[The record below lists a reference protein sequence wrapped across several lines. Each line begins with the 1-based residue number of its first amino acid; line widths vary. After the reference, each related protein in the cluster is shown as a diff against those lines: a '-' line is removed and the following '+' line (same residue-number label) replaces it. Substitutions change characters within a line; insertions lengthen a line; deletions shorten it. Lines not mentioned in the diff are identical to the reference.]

1 MGRSQDG
8 SAAMIYT
15 NHITGVNVYDMEQGT
30 EEWLRHRAGVIT
42 ASRAH
47 DIIKSGRSGKSSES
61 RATYMLELIA
71 QVCTGLVPESAS
83 FKQAEWGHE
92 NEPLAREA
100 YEALEFVSVNQCGL
114 IYRDESLRCAISPD
128 GILDD
133 RGLEI
138 KNPFTSQV
146 HIATLLD
153 GKIKPE
159 YVTQCQYSLWVT
171 GLDRWDFVSFDWRVR
186 GKPENRLVVIPQYR
200 DAETMARFDE
210 EIPKFISEMDE
221 ALERLGFKF
230 FDQWRAI

>member
-1 MGRSQDG
+1 MGLSQDAT
-8 SAAMIYT
+8 AAKIYT

-200 DAETMARFDE
+200 DAEMMARFDE

>member
-47 DIIKSGRSGKSSES
+47 DIIKSGRGGKSSES

-83 FKQAEWGHE
+83 FKQEEWGHE

-200 DAETMARFDE
+200 DAEMMARFDE

>member
-1 MGRSQDG
+1 
-8 SAAMIYT
+8 MILK
-15 NHITGVNVYDMEQGT
+15 NSINEINVYELEQGSDA
-30 EEWLRHRAGVIT
+30 WAWCRAGVIT

-47 DIIKSGRSGKSSES
+47 DIIKTGKTKGSYSES
-61 RATYMLELIA
+61 RKAYMLELIA

-114 IYRDESLRCAISPD
+114 IYRDESMRCAISPD
-128 GILDD
+128 GIMED

-171 GLDRWDFVSFDWRVR
+171 GLDRWDFCSFDWRMR

-200 DAETMARFDE
+200 DEETMARFDE
-210 EIPKFISEMDE
+210 EIPKFCAEMDE

-230 FDQWRAI
+230 GQQWEKI

>member
-1 MGRSQDG
+1 
-8 SAAMIYT
+8 MIYT

-47 DIIKSGRSGKSSES
+47 DIIKSGRSKGSYSEA
-61 RATYMLELIA
+61 RDTYMLELIA

-92 NEPLAREA
+92 NEPLTREA

-128 GILDD
+128 GILED

-153 GKIKPE
+153 GAIKPE
-159 YVTQCQYSLWVT
+159 YVTQCQYSMWVS
-171 GLDRWDFVSFDWRVR
+171 GLERWDFCSYDHRMR
-186 GKPENRLVVIPQYR
+186 GEASNRLCVIPQYR
-200 DAETMARFDE
+200 DQEFMDKFDA

-221 ALERLGFKF
+221 KLSALGFAF
-230 FDQWRAI
+230 GDQWR

>member
-1 MGRSQDG
+1 
-8 SAAMIYT
+8 MIFT
-15 NHITGVNVYDMEQGT
+15 NSITGVNVYDMEQGSDD
-30 EEWLRHRAGVIT
+30 WKLHRLGVVT
-42 ASRAH
+42 ASRAN
-47 DIIKSGRSGKSSES
+47 DIIKPGRAKGSHSEA
-61 RATYMLELIA
+61 RKTYMLELIA
-71 QVCTGLVPESAS
+71 QVCTGLVPESAT

-128 GILDD
+128 GIMED

-171 GLDRWDFVSFDWRVR
+171 GLERWDLCSCDFRMR
-186 GKPENRLVVIPQYR
+186 GRPENRLVVIPQYR
-200 DAETMARFDE
+200 DSEMMARFDE
-210 EIPKFISEMDE
+210 EIPRFISEMDE
-221 ALERLGFKF
+221 ALNRLGFEF
-230 FDQWRAI
+230 GDQWR

>member
-15 NHITGVNVYDMEQGT
+15 NHITGVNVYDIEQGT
-30 EEWLRHRAGVIT
+30 EEWRMHRLGVVT

-47 DIIKSGRSGKSSES
+47 DIIKGGRGGKPSEA

-71 QVCTGLVPESAS
+71 QVCTGIVPESAS

-100 YEALEFVSVNQCGL
+100 YEAMEFVSVNQCGL

-128 GILDD
+128 GILED

-171 GLDRWDFVSFDWRVR
+171 GLDRWDFVSFDWRIR
-186 GKPENRLVVIPQYR
+186 GKPENRLVVVPILR
-200 DAETMARFDE
+200 DECVMRKFDE
-210 EIPKFISEMDE
+210 EIPKFICDMDE
-221 ALERLGFKF
+221 ALSSLGFLYG
-230 FDQWRAI
+230 DQWRGL

>member
-1 MGRSQDG
+1 
-8 SAAMIYT
+8 MIYT
-15 NHITGVNVYDMEQGT
+15 NHITGVNVYDMDQGT

-47 DIIKSGRSGKSSES
+47 DIIKSGRSGKPSDA

-128 GILDD
+128 GILED

-171 GLDRWDFVSFDWRVR
+171 GLERWDFVSFDWRVR

-200 DAETMARFDE
+200 DSEMMARFDE
-210 EIPKFISEMDE
+210 EIPRFISEMDC
-221 ALERLGFKF
+221 ALNRLGFEF
-230 FDQWRAI
+230 GDQWRLCLCE

>member
-1 MGRSQDG
+1 
-8 SAAMIYT
+8 MIFT
-15 NHITGVNVYDMEQGT
+15 NSITGVNVYDMEQGSDD
-30 EEWLRHRAGVIT
+30 WKLHRLGVVT

-47 DIIKSGRSGKSSES
+47 DIIKPGRANGSHSEA
-61 RATYMLELIA
+61 RKAYMLELIA
-71 QVCTGLVPESAS
+71 QVCTGLVPESAT

-128 GILDD
+128 GIMED

-159 YVTQCQYSLWVT
+159 YATQCQYSLWVT
-171 GLDRWDFVSFDWRVR
+171 GLDRWDFASFDWRMR
-186 GKPENRLVVIPQYR
+186 GRPENRLVVIPQYR
-200 DAETMARFDE
+200 DEEVMARFDE
-210 EIPKFISEMDE
+210 EIPKFCAEMDE

-230 FDQWRAI
+230 GQQWEKI

>member
-1 MGRSQDG
+1 
-8 SAAMIYT
+8 MIFT
-15 NHITGVNVYDMEQGT
+15 NSVTGVNVYDLDQGSD
-30 EEWLRHRAGVIT
+30 EWLRHRAGVIT

-47 DIIKSGRSGKSSES
+47 DIIKTGKAKGSYSES
-61 RATYMLELIA
+61 RKAYMLELIA
-71 QVCTGLVPESAS
+71 QVCTGLVPDSAS

-128 GILDD
+128 GIMED

-171 GLDRWDFVSFDWRVR
+171 GLERWDFASFDWRMR
-186 GKPENRLVVIPQYR
+186 GRPENRLVVIPQYR
-200 DAETMARFDE
+200 DEEVMARFDE
-210 EIPKFISEMDE
+210 EIPKFCAEMDE

-230 FDQWRAI
+230 GQQWEKI